1 MEDVLQVYHMP
12 RDEECP
18 VVCMDETSKQLIEK
32 TRPDLP
38 MRPGDVHG
46 YDYEYKRNGVRN
58 LFLAFAPLEGWRRVE
73 VTPRR
78 TREDW
83 AEFVRQILEENFPDA
98 KKVILVVDN
107 LNTHTGA
114 SFYEAFPPEHARRLL
129 DRLEIHY
136 TPKHG
141 SWLNMAE
148 GEFSVL
154 QRQCLDR
161 RIGTE
166 EEMKAEIKAW
176 QAERNGQTIGADWQ
190 FTTEDARIKL
200 RRLYPSLED

>member
-1 MEDVLQVYHMP
+1 MEDVLNVYHLP
-12 RDEECP
+12 QDEEYP
-18 VVCMDETSKQLIEK
+18 VVCMDETSKRLIEK

-38 MRPGDVHG
+38 LRPGDTLC

-78 TREDW
+78 TRKDW
-83 AEFVRQILEENFPDA
+83 AEFIRQILEENFPKA
-98 KKVILVVDN
+98 KKVILVMDN
-107 LNTHTGA
+107 LNTHNGA
-114 SFYEAFPPEHARRLL
+114 SFYEAFPPEKARSLL

-148 GEFSVL
+148 GEFSIL
-154 QRQCLDR
+154 QRQCSAR

-166 EEMKAEIKAW
+166 KELKAEIAAW
-176 QAERNGQTIGADWQ
+176 QAERNGQAIGADWQ
-190 FTTEDARIKL
+190 FTAEDARIKL
-200 RRLYPSLED
+200 RRLYPSVEG